1 MIIFKK
7 AFILIIIFFS
17 LISFCYS
24 KIQLKIIMK
33 IDNEIITSHD
43 IEQEINYLKALN
55 PGLNQISKEEILTLA
70 KKSIIK
76 EFIKRKEIEK
86 YKKLNLEN
94 PQINNVLSNLIQ
106 NLNLQNENEL
116 EIYLN
121 NFNFSVVELKRKIE
135 IENEWKN
142 LIYSKYKKTVK
153 IDKKELIDKI
163 EKSSNE
169 KFLLE
174 YNLSEI
180 VFTNTTNISLDQL
193 FENLKESLKKNG
205 FENTANLYSISESSK
220 VGGKIGWVKK
230 NSLSDIIIET
240 QKLNINVTDI
250 EILRLHYAHT
260 LSHWYKNIQ
269 KHKDEIVQMFDK
281 RFYRMWEFYLLAS
294 KYSFVNMGNIVLQIQ
309 IAKNINNLPLTR
321 NYMYN

>member
-1 MIIFKK
+1 MIMFKK
-7 AFILIIIFFS
+7 VFILILISFS
-17 LISFCYS
+17 LINFSYS

-55 PGLNQISKEEILTLA
+55 PGLNQIGNEEILTVA
-70 KKSIIK
+70 KRSIIK
-76 EFIKRKEIEK
+76 EFIKKKEIEK

-94 PQINNVLSNLIQ
+94 PQINNVLNNLIQ

-121 NFNFSVVELKRKIE
+121 NFNFSVEELKRKIE

-153 IDKKELIDKI
+153 IDKKKLIDKI
-163 EKSSNE
+163 EKSNNE
-169 KFLLE
+169 KFQLE

-193 FENLKESLKKNG
+193 FENLQESLKKNG
-205 FENTANLYSISESSK
+205 FENTANIYSISESSK

-230 NSLSDIIIET
+230 NSLSDTIIEGLKDLNIDEFSSPLKINNNYFIFKINDIRKIEIKIDKKKELDKMIFVET
-240 QKLNINVTDI
+240 SKQLDKFSNIFYNKIKLNSTI
-250 EILRLHYAHT
+250 
-260 LSHWYKNIQ
+260 S
-269 KHKDEIVQMFDK
+269 
-281 RFYRMWEFYLLAS
+281 EF
-294 KYSFVNMGNIVLQIQ
+294 
-309 IAKNINNLPLTR
+309 
-321 NYMYN
+321 

>member
-1 MIIFKK
+1 
-7 AFILIIIFFS
+7 
-17 LISFCYS
+17 
-24 KIQLKIIMK
+24 MK

-55 PGLNQISKEEILTLA
+55 PRLKQINKDELLVVA
-70 KKSIIK
+70 KRSIIK

-94 PQINNVLSNLIQ
+94 PQINNVLNNLIK

-116 EIYLN
+116 ENYLN
-121 NFNFSVVELKRKIE
+121 TFNFSVEELKRKIE

-142 LIYSKYKKTVK
+142 LIYSKYIKTIK
-153 IDKKELIDKI
+153 INKKELIDKI

-180 VFTNTTNISLDQL
+180 VFANTSDVSLDQL
-193 FENLKESLKKNG
+193 FENVQESIRENG

-220 VGGKIGWVKK
+220 IGGKIGWVKK
-230 NSLSDIIIET
+230 NNLSDIINESLKNLNVDEYSSPLKINNNYFIFKINDIRKIEIEIDKKKELDKMIFVET
-240 QKLNINVTDI
+240 SKQLDKFSNIFYNKIKLNS
-250 EILRLHYAHT
+250 EI
-260 LSHWYKNIQ
+260 S
-269 KHKDEIVQMFDK
+269 
-281 RFYRMWEFYLLAS
+281 EF
-294 KYSFVNMGNIVLQIQ
+294 
-309 IAKNINNLPLTR
+309 
-321 NYMYN
+321 

>member
-55 PGLNQISKEEILTLA
+55 PELNQISKEEILTLA

-193 FENLKESLKKNG
+193 FENLQESLKKNG

-230 NSLSDIIIET
+230 NSLSDIIIEGLKDLNIDEYSSPLKINNNYFIFKINDIRKIEIKIDKKKELDKMIFVET
-240 QKLNINVTDI
+240 SKQLDKFSNIFYNKIKLNS
-250 EILRLHYAHT
+250 EI
-260 LSHWYKNIQ
+260 S
-269 KHKDEIVQMFDK
+269 
-281 RFYRMWEFYLLAS
+281 EF
-294 KYSFVNMGNIVLQIQ
+294 
-309 IAKNINNLPLTR
+309 
-321 NYMYN
+321 

>member
-1 MIIFKK
+1 
-7 AFILIIIFFS
+7 
-17 LISFCYS
+17 
-24 KIQLKIIMK
+24 MK

-55 PGLNQISKEEILTLA
+55 PGLKKINKDELLVVA
-70 KKSIIK
+70 KRSIIK

-94 PQINNVLSNLIQ
+94 PQINNVLNNLIK

-116 EIYLN
+116 ENYLN
-121 NFNFSVVELKRKIE
+121 TFNFSVEELKRKIE

-142 LIYSKYKKTVK
+142 LIYSKYIKTVK
-153 IDKKELIDKI
+153 INKKELIEKI

-180 VFTNTTNISLDQL
+180 VFANTVDVSLDQL
-193 FENLKESLKKNG
+193 FENVQESIRENG

-220 VGGKIGWVKK
+220 IGGKIGWVKK
-230 NSLSDIIIET
+230 NNLSDIINESL
-240 QKLNINVTDI
+240 KNLNINEYSSPLKINNNYFIFKINDIRKIDI
-250 EILRLHYAHT
+250 EIDKKKELDKMIFVETSKQLDKF
-260 LSHWYKNIQ
+260 SNIFYN
-269 KHKDEIVQMFDK
+269 KIKLNSEIS
-281 RFYRMWEFYLLAS
+281 EF
-294 KYSFVNMGNIVLQIQ
+294 
-309 IAKNINNLPLTR
+309 
-321 NYMYN
+321 